1 MAAFYMKKLLSIS
14 AMIMFF
20 GVIRYFYLNN
30 PSKNETPFAICMTK
44 RIANIDCPG
53 CGGQRAFHELLNGH
67 FIEAAKLNIFIY
79 FLAPLLA
86 YIFFSFA
93 LKPFNINF
101 PDINIT
107 SKTLLVTL
115 IIFIAFTVFRNTHL
129 WL

>member
-1 MAAFYMKKLLSIS
+1 MKKVLSIFTII
-14 AMIMFF
+14 AFF

-53 CGGQRAFHELLNGH
+53 CGGQRAFHQLLNGNLL
-67 FIEAAKLNIFIY
+67 EAGKLNIFIY
-79 FLAPLLA
+79 FFAPLLA

-101 PDINIT
+101 PDIDISTRNLGLI
-107 SKTLLVTL
+107 LLFFV
-115 IIFIAFTVFRNTHL
+115 AFTVVRNFPF
-129 WL
+129 